1 MRLRPIHQPK
11 EGIMNKLMLGMIIGG
26 LLAGP
31 FGFMVCAWL
40 ASCRR
45 ERQDRRP

>member
-1 MRLRPIHQPK
+1 MKI
-11 EGIMNKLMLGMIIGG
+11 ILGMFIG
-26 LLAGP
+26 AVVFGP

-45 ERQDRRP
+45 ERRP